1 MGKYDKMTQEDFNR
15 ILGDIM
21 QEAGG
26 RAILTIPG
34 VYEVVSE
41 HFNNDVLDRWEQE
54 QGGMGSLWWILKP
67 EELVA
72 FRDSIEMGRPIEIL
86 KIDYTNHTDG
96 QADVIFRLEKSKAKE
111 ILGYEPD
118 EGDWME
124 EDE

>member
-1 MGKYDKMTQEDFNR
+1 MIDYRNLTNEDFDR

-54 QGGMGSLWWILKP
+54 TQKQGALSRNTVQEYIDSLGSFCPYCRSEKITQNTTDL
-67 EELVA
+67 EESDGYVEKEMRCEDCKA
-72 FRDSIEMGRPIEIL
+72 VWQSIFKL
-86 KIDYTNHTDG
+86 
-96 QADVIFRLEKSKAKE
+96 ADICEVT
-111 ILGYEPD
+111 
-118 EGDWME
+118 
-124 EDE
+124 